1 MAKAFKLYKMPV
13 LAFAFSALIFQSCI
27 SDQDNKMDQIIN
39 DADTE
44 TKKAINEVSKEML
57 YEVIQKVPSP
67 LEISNLI
74 RESGAAYTEEL
85 LNPYE
90 HINNYTNKYSQA
102 VNLGIYG
109 SDLGYI
115 NIYTKYQASI
125 IYVSAVQEIAE
136 KLKIGQFFDFVTIS
150 RLASNST
157 DIDSI
162 LYISTQGFENM
173 SAYLKQQKRDEI
185 STLVL
190 VGGWVEAVHILS
202 EIAYKFPTNELL
214 ERIGEQKILLNDL
227 CLIISMYKGDPYFDR
242 IAKSFDELKKIFDEI
257 EITYIEG
264 DRLMSEIDG
273 VLVVQDNNQSIISI
287 TREQSTRIK
296 EEIFKL
302 RKDLIS

>member
-1 MAKAFKLYKMPV
+1 M
-13 LAFAFSALIFQSCI
+13 FQSCV
-27 SDQDNKMDQIIN
+27 SDQDEKMDQIIN

-44 TKKAINEVSKEML
+44 IKKASSEVSKEML

-115 NIYTKYQASI
+115 NIYAKYQASI

-173 SAYLKQQKRDEI
+173 STYLKQQKRDEI

-242 IAKSFDELKKIFDEI
+242 IAKSFDELKKVFDEI

>member
-1 MAKAFKLYKMPV
+1 MVKAFKSYKIRI
-13 LAFAFSALIFQSCI
+13 LAFAFSALMFQSCV
-27 SDQDNKMDQIIN
+27 SDQDEKMDQIIN

-44 TKKAINEVSKEML
+44 IKKASSEVSKEML

-115 NIYTKYQASI
+115 NIYAKYQASI

-173 SAYLKQQKRDEI
+173 STYLKQQKRDEI

-242 IAKSFDELKKIFDEI
+242 IAKSFDELKKVFDEI